1 MKKVSIIPKV
11 QAQMLKGAT
20 YNILIEVTGL
30 TLIIT
35 TEGKHHSG
43 CNGEKKTVRTQR
55 SGVTCANASYTCYRF
70 L

>member
-11 QAQMLKGAT
+11 QAQMLKGAI

-43 CNGEKKTVRTQR
+43 CNGEKKN
-55 SGVTCANASYTCYRF
+55 C
-70 L
+70 